1 MSQSKGIGPLIKNKL
16 FAGVNPQAIKMNLLQ
31 SNFLSFKEGD
41 IIFQYG
47 DKSEYFYLIL
57 DGKIKLKVLN
67 STNSSTFSEKEKNDF
82 FGEYELLDSIPRKS
96 SAVANTD
103 CVLYK
108 LTQKELFNLISTHKS
123 VKDTISAERSEN
135 STNIKNSSY
144 QIKQT
149 GMEIND
155 ESAVTPDSEKKIELL
170 KDKPQE
176 ETTEIEKAENDLDNT
191 YELTTSESE
200 ETVPLDENKTQII
213 DDEDLSERSIF
224 SEALNGDLAFQDEPD
239 SDGITPVEGKQT
251 PIIFESERIEE
262 EQKIIESSNNE
273 IDFKKMFFAI
283 KKIHENVELDKTIRS
298 IIEAIYSLYDA
309 QIARIFLVNKV
320 NDELWS
326 FPFKDNT
333 GEFKKVKIGEGL
345 IGSCA
350 RDNEI
355 INISDPGKDIRFNF
369 HTDSVE
375 NILLED
381 MLLFPVNDKDKKVV
395 AVVQMINSGKK
406 GFAKQDEEILC
417 TLSTDICIAIEKTSR
432 EQNKIE
438 HASLN
443 RLEKMT
449 DFIIDDI
456 NAPLTLIKR
465 YAIFIRKKS
474 DFKEVQQ
481 VSEFITEQVN
491 SVLTYSGIVS
501 DFVNGRNSLKREI
514 LDLQITLSNIL
525 DMFAEYVESRNAKLF
540 KKLEAD
546 TEVFLDANVF
556 YHACFQLI
564 KNLCD
569 AMPEGGNIYIIS
581 QKEGNLVSIE
591 FRNTGKGIDDEMK
604 TKISKAFISPI
615 DEGGAELSLAIANK
629 IIKDHGG
636 EIKTDQES
644 MEGTS
649 FIISLP
655 IHSVFKD

>member
-1 MSQSKGIGPLIKNKL
+1 MSQSKGIGQLIKNKL

-47 DKSEYFYLIL
+47 DKSEHLYLVL
-57 DGKIKLKVLN
+57 DGKIKLKIL
-67 STNSSTFSEKEKNDF
+67 SSMSSSSVHEKGKNDF
-82 FGEYELLDSIPRKS
+82 FGDYELLDSIPRKS

-108 LTQKELFNLISTHKS
+108 LSQKELLDLISTHKA
-123 VKDTISAERSEN
+123 VKDTISTEISEN
-135 STNIKNSSY
+135 TTNIKNSSY
-144 QIKQT
+144 RIIPSAMDT
-149 GMEIND
+149 NEEI
-155 ESAVTPDSEKKIELL
+155 AVTPASVSDIELP
-170 KDKPQE
+170 KDNPQE
-176 ETTEIEKAENDLDNT
+176 ATTETERVDNDLDNNH
-191 YELTTSESE
+191 EITTPEPE
-200 ETVPLDENKTQII
+200 ATKPLDGNEIPII
-213 DDEDLSERSIF
+213 DDEDLSKGSIF
-224 SEALNGDLAFQDEPD
+224 SAALNGDLAFQDEPD
-239 SDGITPVEGKQT
+239 SDGTAPVEEKQP
-251 PIIFESERIEE
+251 PIIFESERVEE

-273 IDFKKMFFAI
+273 IDFKKMFFAV
-283 KKIHENVELDKTIRS
+283 KKIHENVELDKTIHS
-298 IIEAIYSLYDA
+298 IIEAIFSLYDA

-326 FPFKDNT
+326 FPFMDNT
-333 GEFKKVKIGEGL
+333 GEIKKVKIGEGL

-350 RDNEI
+350 NDNEI
-355 INISDPGKDIRFNF
+355 INISNPGKDIRFNF
-369 HTDSVE
+369 QTDSVE

-381 MLLFPVNDKDKKVV
+381 MILFPVHDKDKNVV
-395 AVVQMINSGKK
+395 AVIQMINSGKN
-406 GFAKQDEEILC
+406 GFTKQDEEILC
-417 TLSTDICIAIEKTSR
+417 ILSTDICTAIEKTSQ
-432 EQNKIE
+432 EHNKIE
-438 HASLN
+438 NASLN
-443 RLEKMT
+443 QLEKMT

-456 NAPLTLIKR
+456 NTPLTLIKR
-465 YAIFIRKKS
+465 YAEFIRKKS
-474 DFKEVQQ
+474 DFKELQQ

-501 DFVNGRNSLKREI
+501 DFVNGRNSLKRKI

-546 TEVFLDANVF
+546 TKVFLDANVF

-564 KNLCD
+564 KNACD
-569 AMPEGGNIYIIS
+569 AMPEGGNIYIVS
-581 QKEGNLVSIE
+581 QKEGNFVSIE

-604 TKISKAFISPI
+604 SKISKAFVSPVNEEI
-615 DEGGAELSLAIANK
+615 EELSLAIANK

-636 EIKTDQES
+636 EIKIGLES
-644 MEGTS
+644 TEGTS

>member
-569 AMPEGGNIYIIS
+569 EMPEGGNIYIIS